1 MFKVRNLATLLALSS
16 VAVLPAC
23 SMFGGGDHGSGSQAG
38 AASYPSQSYASAQQ
52 TPPPP
57 EATPMSQDTIRQ
69 VQQNLQ
75 QAGMYRARVDGVWGP
90 ATEAAVRSFQ
100 QQHNLN
106 ATGQLDTDTLSAMNL
121 NNNNQNY
128 GSNNNP
134 PTNDQS
140 ANGQPNNYNP
150 PNNVAQSNN
159 PNQPNTNTTR

>member
-1 MFKVRNLATLLALSS
+1 
-16 VAVLPAC
+16 
-23 SMFGGGDHGSGSQAG
+23 
-38 AASYPSQSYASAQQ
+38 
-52 TPPPP
+52 
-57 EATPMSQDTIRQ
+57 MSQDTIRQ

-75 QAGMYRARVDGVWGP
+75 QAGLYRSRVDGVWGP

-134 PTNDQS
+134 QTNDQS

-159 PNQPNTNTTR
+159 PNQPGTNTTR